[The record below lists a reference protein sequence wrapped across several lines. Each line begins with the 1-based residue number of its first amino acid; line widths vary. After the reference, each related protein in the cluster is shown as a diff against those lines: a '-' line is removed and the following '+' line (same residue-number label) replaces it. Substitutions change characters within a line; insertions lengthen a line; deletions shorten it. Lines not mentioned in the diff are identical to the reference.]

1 LTAGAPSGQ
10 RWLYGPLPD
19 LLLGCGVLYLVL
31 FAALALY
38 GPEIRSLQPAYLLPL
53 LIILVSM
60 PHYGGTLLRVYDSR
74 EDRTQYVLFT
84 VYATIAIFV
93 LFVWAVYSPI
103 VGSVLFT
110 VYLTWSPW
118 HYTGQNYGI
127 AVMFL
132 RRRGVEF
139 SDGTKRL
146 LYASFVLSFA
156 IVTLVFHTA
165 EGRAVAYNLKAGEE
179 SVVFLPVGIPAA
191 LTDLLLPVLGL
202 AWLVVTV
209 LVVAR
214 FRSTALSTLAPA
226 GLLLLSQ
233 TVWFTLPFGLDG
245 MGWKSGIEVLDAQTT
260 IRAYVLWVALAHAVQ
275 YLWVTSFYAKSAP
288 RWNGQSAYFAKVAAA
303 GIGIWTIPAVL
314 FAPGLLGSA
323 PYDAGLALLIASAVN
338 IHHFILDGAIWKL
351 RNLRI
356 GNVLI
361 RSRPPELGAAVAGK
375 AAWLRPAIWAVCGA
389 SAMTALYV
397 FVQLDLRYER
407 ALGRGDWQTAVRAL
421 DQVAWAGRD
430 SARRRAEVAQ
440 VTTRAGELQASIRL
454 YERSV
459 ALDPVADRFGQLALL
474 RQYEGDL
481 DAAAAAFRNGL
492 ELEPHSPALLL
503 KLGELE
509 LERGNAGAALPLLE
523 HLLEMY
529 PDHEGTR
536 AALERARLAAADAG

>member
-53 LIILVSM
+53 LVILVSM

-245 MGWKSGIEVLDAQTT
+245 MGWKSGIEALDAQTT

-397 FVQLDLRYER
+397 FVQLDLRYAR

>member
-53 LIILVSM
+53 LVILVSM